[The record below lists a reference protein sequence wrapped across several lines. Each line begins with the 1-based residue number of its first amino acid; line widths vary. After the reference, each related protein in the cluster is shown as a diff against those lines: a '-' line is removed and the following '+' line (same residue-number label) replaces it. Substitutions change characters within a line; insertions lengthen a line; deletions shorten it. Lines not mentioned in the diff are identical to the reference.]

1 VVHVLAGVAAALPG
15 IGPQAAL
22 TGGLAGVSVDV
33 PAFDHLSP
41 FVLVPAA
48 LLALGL
54 AAAIGLV
61 AARERRRAP
70 TWGCGGELAAEAEYT
85 ATAFAKPLVMVFRDI
100 YRPTREVSTVETA
113 PYFASEVRYRSEIGA
128 PFERHVYEPALRA
141 VLAAAGGLRA
151 GARRDAALVA
161 GRTALTTNPL
171 SVALFAAAQAIGF
184 LLLAPLLRGL
194 IKKMKAAFQLRQG
207 PRFLQP
213 YSDLRKLLRKE
224 PVRSTTASWVFVA
237 GPRVYFAS
245 AVVATSLVPAVL
257 ASAPLEWAGGILLLV
272 GLLALGRFALAT
284 AALDTGSPFGGMGA
298 SREMTVGA
306 LAEPALM
313 LALFTAG
320 LSAGT
325 LNLGELVRRGTERGT
340 SIHPSELLAAA
351 ALCIVLLAEA
361 GRVPVDNPATHLELT
376 MIHEAMVLEYSGA
389 DLALVE
395 WASAVKELLFMTLLA
410 GLFLPIGI
418 ATSLQP
424 QALAISCLA
433 LALKVFGLALLVVLV
448 ESTNAKLRFFRV
460 PELMAVALGLGF
472 LALAMR
478 FF

>member
-1 VVHVLAGVAAALPG
+1 
-15 IGPQAAL
+15 
-22 TGGLAGVSVDV
+22 
-33 PAFDHLSP
+33 
-41 FVLVPAA
+41 
-48 LLALGL
+48 
-54 AAAIGLV
+54 
-61 AARERRRAP
+61 
-70 TWGCGGELAAEAEYT
+70 
-85 ATAFAKPLVMVFRDI
+85 
-100 YRPTREVSTVETA
+100 
-113 PYFASEVRYRSEIGA
+113 
-128 PFERHVYEPALRA
+128 
-141 VLAAAGGLRA
+141 
-151 GARRDAALVA
+151 
-161 GRTALTTNPL
+161 LTTNPL
-171 SVALFAAAQAIGF
+171 AVALFATAQAMGF

-213 YSDLRKLLRKE
+213 YSDLAKLLRKE

-245 AVVATSLVPAVL
+245 AIAATTLVPAVL
-257 ASAPLEWAGGILLLV
+257 ASAPLEQAGGILLLV

-325 LNLGELVRRGTERGT
+325 LNLGELVRRTSERGT

-351 ALCIVLLAEA
+351 ALFLVLLAEA

-376 MIHEAMVLEYSGA
+376 MIHEAMLLEYSGA

-410 GLFLPIGI
+410 GLFLPVGV
-418 ATSLQP
+418 ATTVTP
-424 QALAISCLA
+424 AALAIGTAA
-433 LALKVFGLALLVVLV
+433 LCAKVMGLGLLVVLV